1 MSTLA
6 RIEDYPPGEYGLP
19 HMGAVIAD
27 HRIKA
32 GWTSQEAFAIVCG
45 VDKQTVVYW
54 ENQKYL
60 ADMKRRIF
68 LCRLLR
74 IPPVLLGL
82 TWPSV
87 LNDGEVPQY
96 IKDSESMVEL
106 LSANSYGLYE
116 DILTFASINP
126 QRYTREAAYRFY
138 QHQKELEKLVI
149 TVPALEKDNWL
160 DLLAR
165 YYQHS
170 TFIAEHHAQSD
181 LALSYADKALHIA
194 ISMDPQDAE
203 LTGSSHYKR
212 ARLYLTRGNRNLAKE
227 DIQAVLEKAEHVGIP
242 LRGSTYLLA
251 AEINA
256 LDASQDG
263 KLRTQCRSWQDNA
276 ADLLYNK
283 KKVESDGTF
292 ILFDLYAV
300 HHERAKIL
308 MRFALFHT
316 TDEELIEGLKNEH
329 RRADAGLLKEA
340 HSALSS
346 ARKHLE
352 AANGTRPTRIMDST
366 ITEARLLLMG
376 KEYEESAKLVKTAL
390 TIARLINSAKGIN
403 EVEKIYTMLH
413 QLAPKNPYVCNLGVE
428 LGKF

>member
-1 MSTLA
+1 
-6 RIEDYPPGEYGLP
+6 
-19 HMGAVIAD
+19 
-27 HRIKA
+27 
-32 GWTSQEAFAIVCG
+32 
-45 VDKQTVVYW
+45 
-54 ENQKYL
+54 
-60 ADMKRRIF
+60 
-68 LCRLLR
+68 
-74 IPPVLLGL
+74 
-82 TWPSV
+82 
-87 LNDGEVPQY
+87 
-96 IKDSESMVEL
+96 
-106 LSANSYGLYE
+106 
-116 DILTFASINP
+116 
-126 QRYTREAAYRFY
+126 
-138 QHQKELEKLVI
+138 
-149 TVPALEKDNWL
+149 
-160 DLLAR
+160 
-165 YYQHS
+165 
-170 TFIAEHHAQSD
+170 
-181 LALSYADKALHIA
+181 
-194 ISMDPQDAE
+194 MDPQDAE

-212 ARLYLTRGNRNLAKE
+212 ARLYLTRGKRNLAKE